1 MLVHGIFNTV
11 ALVAAVWG
19 APQPGSIL
27 RACAGLLSALPQL

>member
-27 RACAGLLSALPQL
+27 RACVGLLSALPQL